1 MFDIVII
8 YVKSIELLFIVS
20 LLDILHSIEINKIQL
35 NKLSNNEKIIEI
47 SMHCRGGQT
56 CITASQLLAE
66 MAFEEG
72 FKDTIAIPII
82 GAERRGA
89 PIQAFTKV
97 SKSKPIKTY
106 DSVVNPDY
114 IFMFDTS
121 LLDIPRIRVTIKEGV
136 NIIINSPDPIDTTG
150 LPNNIKIFI
159 VDATGICIKREF
171 MHSSGPILNIPM
183 LGAFGKITGYY
194 NLKTMEKVI
203 KKEFGESRLEKNMS
217 VAKDAYESVREI

>member
-1 MFDIVII
+1 
-8 YVKSIELLFIVS
+8 
-20 LLDILHSIEINKIQL
+20 
-35 NKLSNNEKIIEI
+35 
-47 SMHCRGGQT
+47 MHCRGGQT

-66 MAFEEG
+66 LAFEEG
-72 FKDTIAIPII
+72 FTDTIAIPII

-121 LLDIPRIRVTIKEGV
+121 LLDIPRIKSTIKEGV
-136 NIIINSPDPIDTTG
+136 NLIINSSNPIDTSD
-150 LPNNIKIFI
+150 LPSNIKIFI
-159 VDATGICIKREF
+159 VDATGICIKHNF
-171 MHSSGPILNIPM
+171 MHASGPILNIPM
-183 LGAFGKITGYY
+183 LGAFGRITGYY
-194 NLKTMEKVI
+194 SLDTMEKVI
-203 KKEFGESRLEKNMS
+203 KKEFGEKRLEKNMS

>member
-1 MFDIVII
+1 MSD
-8 YVKSIELLFIVS
+8 
-20 LLDILHSIEINKIQL
+20 
-35 NKLSNNEKIIEI
+35 NEKIVEI

-72 FKDTIAIPII
+72 FQDTIAIPII

-97 SKSKPIKTY
+97 SKSKVIKTY
-106 DSVVNPDY
+106 DSVVNPDF
-114 IFMFDTS
+114 ILMFDTS
-121 LLDIPRIRVTIKEGV
+121 LLDIPTIKATIKEGV
-136 NIIINSPDPIDTTG
+136 NLIINSSESIEKSD
-150 LPNNIKIFI
+150 LPSNIKIFI
-159 VDATGICIKREF
+159 VDATGICIKHDF
-171 MHSSGPILNIPM
+171 MHASGPILNIPM

-203 KKEFGESRLEKNMS
+203 KKEFGEKRLEKNMS
-217 VAKDAYESVREI
+217 VAKDAYESVREM

>member
-1 MFDIVII
+1 MSD
-8 YVKSIELLFIVS
+8 
-20 LLDILHSIEINKIQL
+20 
-35 NKLSNNEKIIEI
+35 NEKIVEI

-66 MAFEEG
+66 MAFEED

-97 SKSKPIKTY
+97 SKGRKIKTY

-121 LLDIPRIRVTIKEGV
+121 LLDIPRIKNSIKEGV
-136 NIIINSPDPIDTTG
+136 TLIVNSPDPIDTSDF
-150 LPNNIKIFI
+150 PNNIKIFLI
-159 VDATGICIKREF
+159 DATGICIKKNF
-171 MHSSGPILNIPM
+171 MHASGPILNIPM

-194 NLKTMEKVI
+194 NLETMEKVI
-203 KKEFGESRLEKNMS
+203 KKQFGESRLEKNMS
-217 VAKDAYESVREI
+217 VAKDAYESVREM

>member
-1 MFDIVII
+1 M
-8 YVKSIELLFIVS
+8 
-20 LLDILHSIEINKIQL
+20 
-35 NKLSNNEKIIEI
+35 SNNEKIVEI

-72 FKDTIAIPII
+72 FQDTIAIPII

-97 SKSKPIKTY
+97 SKRKSIKTY

-114 IFMFDTS
+114 ILIFDKS
-121 LLDIPRIRVTIKEGV
+121 LLDIPRIKATIKEDV
-136 NIIINSPDPIDTTG
+136 TLIINNPEPINTSD
-150 LPNNIKIFI
+150 LPKNIKIFI
-159 VDATGICIKREF
+159 VDATGICIKRDF
-171 MHSSGPILNIPM
+171 MHASGPILNIPM

-194 NLKTMEKVI
+194 NLETMEKVI
-203 KKEFGESRLEKNMS
+203 KKEFGESRVEKNMS
-217 VAKDAYESVREI
+217 VAKDAYESVREM

>member
-1 MFDIVII
+1 MSDNDKIV
-8 YVKSIELLFIVS
+8 
-20 LLDILHSIEINKIQL
+20 
-35 NKLSNNEKIIEI
+35 EI

-66 MAFEEG
+66 MAFEED

-97 SKSKPIKTY
+97 SKSKSIKTY

-114 IFMFDTS
+114 ILMFDTS
-121 LLDIPRIRVTIKEGV
+121 LLEIPSIKATIKEGV
-136 NIIINSPDPIDTTG
+136 TLIINNSDPIDTSG
-150 LPNNIKIFI
+150 LPDNIKIFI
-159 VDATGICIKREF
+159 VDATGICIKRDF
-171 MHSSGPILNIPM
+171 MHASGPILNIPM

-194 NLKTMEKVI
+194 NLETMEKVI

-217 VAKDAYESVREI
+217 VAKDAYESVREM

>member
-1 MFDIVII
+1 M
-8 YVKSIELLFIVS
+8 
-20 LLDILHSIEINKIQL
+20 
-35 NKLSNNEKIIEI
+35 NKLSDNDKIVEI

-66 MAFEEG
+66 MAFEED

-97 SKSKPIKTY
+97 SKSKSIKTY

-114 IFMFDTS
+114 ILMFDTS
-121 LLDIPRIRVTIKEGV
+121 LLEIPSIKATIKEGV
-136 NIIINSPDPIDTTG
+136 TLIINNSDPIDTSG
-150 LPNNIKIFI
+150 LPDNIKIFI
-159 VDATGICIKREF
+159 VDATGICIKRDF
-171 MHSSGPILNIPM
+171 MHASGPILNIPM

-194 NLKTMEKVI
+194 NLETMEKVI

-217 VAKDAYESVREI
+217 VAKDAYESVREM